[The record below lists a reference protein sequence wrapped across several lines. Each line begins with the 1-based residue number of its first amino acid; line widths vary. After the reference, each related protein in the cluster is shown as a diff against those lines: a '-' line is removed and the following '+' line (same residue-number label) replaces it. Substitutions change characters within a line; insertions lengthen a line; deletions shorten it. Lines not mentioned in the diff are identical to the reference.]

1 MVSSKQELRDRLRRA
16 WESVNSDDD
25 PVAAL
30 RATKPFHDLIAAW
43 EGVLAGEAIQTGAT
57 WQQLGNALGTTRQAA
72 WARFRASVSRQAG
85 QNGRSGEQGARGSGA
100 YRMRLL
106 EERLKLLDT
115 KTRRERQRLQQR
127 IRQLESLIRT
137 GTRRRTANHR
147 APERKRF
154 RMAGSARG

>member
-1 MVSSKQELRDRLRRA
+1 MSSKQELRDRLRRA
-16 WESVNSDDD
+16 WESVNRDTD

-43 EGVLAGEAIQTGAT
+43 EGVLAWEAIQTGAT

-72 WARFRASVSRQAG
+72 WARFRASVSRQG
-85 QNGRSGEQGARGSGA
+85 VQNGRHGEQGARGSGA

-106 EERLKLLDT
+106 EERLKLLDA

-127 IRQLESLIRT
+127 IRHLESLIRA
-137 GTRRRTANHR
+137 GTRPRTVSRR

-154 RMAGSARG
+154 RMAG

>member
-1 MVSSKQELRDRLRRA
+1 MSSKQELRDRLRRA
-16 WESVNSDDD
+16 WESVNRDTD

-43 EGVLAGEAIQTGAT
+43 EGVLAWEAIQTGAT

-72 WARFRASVSRQAG
+72 WARFRASVSRQG
-85 QNGRSGEQGARGSGA
+85 VQNGRHGEQGARGSGA

-106 EERLKLLDT
+106 EERLKLLDA

-127 IRQLESLIRT
+127 IRHLESLIRA
-137 GTRRRTANHR
+137 GTRPRTVSHR

-154 RMAGSARG
+154 RMAG